1 MTNSMQ
7 SEWIKEAYNGGG
19 WENSIK
25 ISSFDEFRNALLDLG
40 ASISFNEE
48 FQGLTH
54 AVAHVDGRL
63 YFSETDIDSY
73 RSYLTTEKSESYQYW
88 ANGHF
93 SEYHETYN
101 GSPVTFSIQNPDS
114 HFINH
119 IFSYNTENQYS
130 YLALNTNSTGIG
142 LENGYN
148 IAPTPLTNNN
158 PASPNPHIATTRE
171 VNPEIVLE
179 LDSDFWEDIKELR
192 DDINQQRTIGDNIQ
206 FEVNGFNDTVELSS
220 LRFSNNNTE
229 RNEIIDQFNFTLVTN
244 ERWDLPLYGGSN
256 ATVHVKAYGGDPNT
270 FTNYNFHLKDHDS
283 IGYEPPAVMQG
294 LTGAVELT
302 EDGSSTVFEF
312 GLDQGHIQNLIQDA
326 QKNWNENGSNT
337 TFEIENIMLDF
348 QLPDG
353 SYYHVNKPVYSGN
366 QVIKV
371 NPVTTQVSDF
381 SEFGDIGI
389 QITGDFDSVIDIWNS
404 DENAP
409 NIQLTSDGGLT
420 RYQHANLHFNY
431 EGIDSSGGIASNQT
445 LHINSNLG
453 LHGSNN
459 TFLNFAGNNYSSDVT
474 EFRLRDISY
483 NSNRWAIPGA
493 PSQPPTAVEPS
504 TNWRY
509 DHNSPGTALFADA
522 AGNTVYIEDI
532 IPNINE
538 LAELSFANLNT
549 LEAADKLDAS
559 VELTLEN
566 SRLPWNVNYTE
577 PEPSD
582 TLETYYSL
590 QELDQLA
597 VLGDSVDEY
606 NKYDL
611 TITAKMLGDLRLEGA
626 GLTIGYDNT
635 LFTNLTESDI
645 YLGSSFMPS
654 YTNKPSEED
663 GSQFGGQPI
672 YVDHANGEIH
682 ISAFSAEDL
691 GQGKAISEESIFAT
705 ISLDFNEHALR
716 QLEKNSDGSLKINPL
731 SFTIKA
737 DQDETIF
744 TKDFDDGTD
753 YGNREIQSLRDLNKE
768 IVVEGREV
776 TLYDAAINLEQ
787 LGDGLVLGTQR
798 VIGAN
803 QGFTNLIRSGDTIT
817 STVDW
822 RNVGNITAKNLQVYG
837 EYNDYAHLV
846 NYSLSQNSLN
856 SGSFQGGQFF
866 EEGREDVTITAAI
879 EVTGSA
885 GDVLD
890 ISNGIFSIEADG
902 SSVAFENRGKGSAN
916 LITYAGDLNYDGRVS
931 MKDLAYLNAGAAR
944 QIEQSDGS
952 VVEESVAKDVDA
964 NFDGRIDMGDLTVLD
979 QDWGRTLHTGDET
992 FTGSNATL
1000 NWDSLDAQA
1009 SSTWDNTA
1017 FKEQNQVEADIAYV
1031 ETLGTAGDLSGAY
1044 DTSTPNTG
1052 DGGDTGTETSTI

>member
-1 MTNSMQ
+1 MTTSMQ

-25 ISSFDEFRNALLDLG
+25 ISSFDELRSELLSLG
-40 ASISFNEE
+40 TSISFNDDFIGFTDASAE
-48 FQGLTH
+48 LD
-54 AVAHVDGRL
+54 ARL
-63 YFSETDIDSY
+63 YFSETEINDY
-73 RSYLTTEKSESYQYW
+73 RSYLTSSKDK
-88 ANGHF
+88 
-93 SEYHETYN
+93 YHIFDTNHHYNDDETTYN
-101 GSPVTFSIQNPDS
+101 GSPISLTPST
-114 HFINH
+114 
-119 IFSYNTENQYS
+119 SYNLLNSLPLGTSES
-130 YLALNTNSTGIG
+130 ETAYLTINLDSTGFS
-142 LENGYN
+142 LENGFHQPIQPNSY
-148 IAPTPLTNNN
+148 TPPYTGTHVSNT
-158 PASPNPHIATTRE
+158 PE
-171 VNPEIVLE
+171 VNPEIVFE
-179 LDSDFWEDIKELR
+179 LNDDFWSDIQNIQSGIEL
-192 DDINQQRTIGDNIQ
+192 QKSIGDNIQ
-206 FEVNGFNDTVELSS
+206 FEVNGFNNTVDLSS
-220 LRFSNNNTE
+220 LRYSNDNPSIQNIVE
-229 RNEIIDQFNFTLVTN
+229 QFNFTLVTN
-244 ERWDLPLYGGSN
+244 EKWDLPFYGGAN
-256 ATVHVKAYGGDPNT
+256 IRANVKAYNNDGSET
-270 FTNYNFHLKDHDS
+270 FYDFYLKDHDLIS
-283 IGYEPPAVMQG
+283 GHQPPAVTSG

-302 EDGSSTVFEF
+302 EDGNSTVLEF
-312 GLDQGHIQNLIQDA
+312 GLDQWRLQELIEVVQN
-326 QKNWNENGSNT
+326 NWNNSNSQ
-337 TFEIENIMLDF
+337 TFFEVDTVELDF
-348 QLPDG
+348 HSLPNG
-353 SYYHVNKPVYSGN
+353 HYYLNSPVYSGGE
-366 QVIKV
+366 VLKV
-371 NPVTTQVSDF
+371 NPVVSQSSDF
-381 SEFGDIGI
+381 SELSDIGI
-389 QITGDFDSVIDIWNS
+389 EITGDFNSVIDVWEAGVDSPSIKLAS
-404 DENAP
+404 G
-409 NIQLTSDGGLT
+409 SGLT
-420 RYQHANLHFNY
+420 KYRDANLHLNY
-431 EGIDSSGGIASNQT
+431 EAIPVDPALGTTQHLNISSHIDGSGRNDS
-445 LHINSNLG
+445 INAMFTG
-453 LHGSNN
+453 
-459 TFLNFAGNNYSSDVT
+459 NYSSDEIVD
-474 EFRLRDISY
+474 FRLNNISF
-483 NSNRWAIPGA
+483 NANTWNLLPQGTTSPA
-493 PSQPPTAVEPS
+493 PSI
-504 TNWRY
+504 NWY
-509 DHNSPGTALFADA
+509 YNTNSPGMELYWDQ
-522 AGNTVYIEDI
+522 AGNPVYIEDI
-532 IPNINE
+532 IPNFNDIR
-538 LAELSFANLNT
+538 ELSFSNLNNPS
-549 LEAADKLDAS
+549 AVDNLDAS
-559 VELTLEN
+559 IELTQEN
-566 SRLPWNVNYTE
+566 NRLPWNIDYTE

-597 VLGDSVDEY
+597 VLGDSVDEF

-635 LFTNLTESDI
+635 LFTNLTESDV

-654 YTNKPSEED
+654 YTDKPSQED

-705 ISLDFNEHALR
+705 ISLDFNEDALR

-744 TKDFDDGTD
+744 TKDFDDGTG

-837 EYNDYAHLV
+837 EYNDHAHLV

-866 EEGREDVTITAAI
+866 EDGREDVTITAAI

-885 GDVLD
+885 GEVLD

-902 SSVAFENRGKGSAN
+902 SSIAFENRGKGSAN

-944 QIEQSDGS
+944 QIDQSDGS

-964 NFDGRIDMGDLTVLD
+964 NFDGIIDMADLTVLD

-1000 NWDSLDAQA
+1000 NWDSLDSQA

-1017 FKEQNQVEADIAYV
+1017 FKEQNQVEAGIAYV
-1031 ETLGTAGDLSGAY
+1031 ETLGTAGDLSSTY